1 MWMVWPVMSLR
12 VWMPCVRTWLCS
24 PSMGAEAARA
34 VLVEGEN
41 PLSGGATSWMLLI
54 EFFSSVSDF
63 SAVWS
68 FAQMRSQSC
77 CCQPSP
83 ACLPAPSKHST
94 KRTSRGS
101 VTVPPCTCTMPFTLK
116 SCPFWPRPMLMRF
129 AGGCDSLGG
138 WYVHSS
144 GCSRTTHVLQGT
156 VWSHLTFRWRHG

>member
-1 MWMVWPVMSLR
+1 M
-12 VWMPCVRTWLCS
+12 
-24 PSMGAEAARA
+24 
-34 VLVEGEN
+34 LVEGEN

-77 CCQPSP
+77 CCQPS
-83 ACLPAPSKHST
+83 
-94 KRTSRGS
+94 
-101 VTVPPCTCTMPFTLK
+101 
-116 SCPFWPRPMLMRF
+116 PFWPRPMLMRF